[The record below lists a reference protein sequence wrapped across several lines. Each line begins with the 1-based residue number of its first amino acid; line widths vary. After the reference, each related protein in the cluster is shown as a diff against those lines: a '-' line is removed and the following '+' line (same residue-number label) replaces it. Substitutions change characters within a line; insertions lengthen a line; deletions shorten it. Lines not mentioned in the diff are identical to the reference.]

1 MDFTPVLVTIFAA
14 VIVVVVVLTVLGSV
28 RQRRGRARH
37 VGARQPQRGRVF
49 SNAPSHSTTPDSWG

>member
-14 VIVVVVVLTVLGSV
+14 AVLGPI
-28 RQRRGRARH
+28 RQR
-37 VGARQPQRGRVF
+37 RGRVF